1 MHICINAESKQFR
14 KAVTMTKRQNA
25 KLNMYLAVLLVLNSN
40 SIIWNV
46 LAVFVTAFDSFK
58 LKLQTLQRAV
68 QRQADLIAG
77 YAKDK
82 RLKREAMAEQGFAI
96 KSAIQAYAADT
107 DNVILFDAVNYA
119 LSELMSGA
127 ANRSVTRCKNI
138 RDLADVNKTALVAY
152 GVTNEMLADYGK
164 AIDDFEEVIAN
175 PRDQIGARKAATKD
189 IKDGIA
195 AVDAVLKDKLDKL
208 MENFRLSAPE
218 FYAQYYN
225 DRKIFDAKTN
235 YTEIRVLLLNKE
247 TGAKLEGVVMKAKGE
262 TKEYSVLSNSNGI
275 ADAKQITPEVYD
287 LEFELP
293 GFEKVLKSNIDMS
306 PGEKEE
312 ITIEMVPVV

>member
-1 MHICINAESKQFR
+1 
-14 KAVTMTKRQNA
+14 
-25 KLNMYLAVLLVLNSN
+25 
-40 SIIWNV
+40 
-46 LAVFVTAFDSFK
+46 
-58 LKLQTLQRAV
+58 
-68 QRQADLIAG
+68 
-77 YAKDK
+77 
-82 RLKREAMAEQGFAI
+82 MAEQGFAI

-247 TGAKLEGVVMKAKGE
+247 TGAKL
-262 TKEYSVLSNSNGI
+262 
-275 ADAKQITPEVYD
+275 
-287 LEFELP
+287 
-293 GFEKVLKSNIDMS
+293 
-306 PGEKEE
+306 
-312 ITIEMVPVV
+312 